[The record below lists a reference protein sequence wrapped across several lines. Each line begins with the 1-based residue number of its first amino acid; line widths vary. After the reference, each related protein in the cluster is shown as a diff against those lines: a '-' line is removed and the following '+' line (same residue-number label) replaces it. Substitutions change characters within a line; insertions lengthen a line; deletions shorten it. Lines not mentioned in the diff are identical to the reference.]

1 MLLRFATTLFLAAFT
16 IAAAPVDH
24 AFPAH
29 RVIGNV
35 YYVGSTEYA
44 SYLITSPEG
53 HILINSS
60 FEETV
65 PLIRASVEKLGFKFS
80 DIKILLDSHAHND
93 HVAGNALVKEFSGAK
108 AFVMKG
114 DEDIVT
120 SGGIG
125 DFHYN
130 ARWKPS
136 KVDKVLHDGEK
147 VTLGGN
153 ELVAHLTPGHTRGCT
168 TWTMTAKEN
177 GKSYNVVIV
186 GSPNVNP
193 GYKLVDNAKYPEIA
207 EDYARTFR
215 VLNALKCD
223 VFLGAHGAYYGVAA
237 KYARMAKEKEN
248 PFIDPAGYKAYI
260 SDREQAYLKNL
271 KEQQAA
277 KK

>member
-1 MLLRFATTLFLAAFT
+1 MLLRFATTLLLTALT
-16 IAAAPVDH
+16 IAAAPADR

-35 YYVGSTEYA
+35 YYVGSTQFA

-80 DIKILLDSHAHND
+80 DIKILLDSHAHAD

-125 DFHYN
+125 DFHYDS
-130 ARWKPS
+130 RWKPS

-223 VFLGAHGAYYGVAA
+223 VFLGAHGAYYDMAA
-237 KYARMAKEKEN
+237 KYGRVAKGQEN

-260 SDREQAYLKNL
+260 TDREQAYLKNL
-271 KEQQAA
+271 KEQRAA